1 MSDYGKYNDD
11 NEHDMWVDHTYHE
24 NTGELND
31 WYGEDDGEQS
41 SIVEHQR
48 ALETERSKLV
58 FPTEKCNKEHLLT
71 IILCILAIIISLT
84 VCMLIYL

>member
-11 NEHDMWVDHTYHE
+11 NGHDMWVDHTYHE

-31 WYGEDDGEQS
+31 WYGENDGDGG

-48 ALETERSKLV
+48 ALETERSKPV
-58 FPTEKCNKEHLLT
+58 IPSTICKKEH
-71 IILCILAIIISLT
+71 ILNIIIWILSVIIT
-84 VCMLIYL
+84 LIVFVLIC